1 MKSYLKFLSRNKL
14 YTAIEAVGLA
24 VSLAFLILI
33 GTSIRDQVRIPS
45 QIPKKYNLHLLGMG
59 RGDIEYRQLEKLST
73 LPEIRSAAMFAARS
87 FTVQAGE
94 EKWEVPGLVAHP
106 LLLDYVPQKVI
117 AGDLALFKEGSGV
130 VITEPAARK
139 MFPGQ
144 DPLSK
149 DLGICYRSFSMNGWQ
164 ETVSR
169 EPIVAIVADPALSF
183 LDDFDVLVSCFS
195 SLPEVAEMRNSNLE
209 EQGYGTTVNVLVDL
223 VPNCD
228 KENLADKFKGGFMHF
243 YVPDINE
250 RTIVIPARDI
260 FFQEDPVHG
269 LRQGKRLYLNV
280 LIALGLLLLAC
291 AILNYVNLNLAIS
304 GNRAKEMATRQ
315 LVGASRASIVMKGV
329 CESLVF
335 TTVCFLLAILLADWL
350 APLLNSI
357 KPAGLA
363 VPFRVSW
370 DGESLLLWAGM
381 VLLLGV
387 LAGLSPAL
395 FLASYRPLDIV
406 TGKVRRKRKMGFNRA
421 CIVLQAVLS
430 FVFIAMSLTLE
441 AQLRYT
447 LHLDLGI
454 TPVDN
459 LYCFYPG
466 QVGTSQALLQQLE
479 ASPRVKTIGRGYGY
493 PTLIGG
499 ISSGPNQASYCTIQ
513 CDSSAFRLLG
523 FRVKEQ
529 WAPSLPGTF
538 WLTEEARDF
547 VGITESSPDLSL
559 LWGRYPNPTVTAVGG
574 VIENFRRYPVN
585 GVDQLRQYNGFTKEL
600 LCAVMINKS
609 EILPYIWIQTDVDH
623 AAFDRWFKEVA
634 ANSYRQSSGIADL
647 LSRKNV
653 LCGYFEDIIARDH
666 KDLQRFVRV
675 VELFGLIT
683 ILISM
688 LGLMAI
694 STWFASSNAKGIAIR
709 KVFGGTMDS
718 ELWRTVRS
726 YMVMTGIATIIGL
739 PVAVVL
745 IRRFLEDYPERID
758 SYTSILSV
766 TVLLTLIIA
775 FSSVIWQTLKAA
787 KTNPAI
793 ELKKE

>member
-1 MKSYLKFLSRNKL
+1 MKTKHIIFGILL
-14 YTAIEAVGLA
+14 AAA
-24 VSLAFLILI
+24 VSACQ
-33 GTSIRDQVRIPS
+33 GAYSVKDTVV
-45 QIPKKYNLHLLGMG
+45 
-59 RGDIEYRQLEKLST
+59 ST
-73 LPEIRSAAMFAARS
+73 KGVSY
-87 FTVQAGE
+87 TVDVNG
-94 EKWEVPGLVAHP
+94 
-106 LLLDYVPQKVI
+106 
-117 AGDLALFKEGSGV
+117 GV
-130 VITEPAARK
+130 VEIPFYCNMYWHAVVSPANA
-139 MFPGQ
+139 
-144 DPLSK
+144 
-149 DLGICYRSFSMNGWQ
+149 
-164 ETVSR
+164 VSD
-169 EPIVAIVADPALSF
+169 VS
-183 LDDFDVLVSCFS
+183 DVLVFPICGVGSEKMTT
-195 SLPEVAEMRNSNLE
+195 LKVTVPKN
-209 EQGYGTTVNVLVDL
+209 YGN
-223 VPNCD
+223 
-228 KENLADKFKGGFMHF
+228 K
-243 YVPDINE
+243 
-250 RTIVIPARDI
+250 RDI
-260 FFQEDPVHG
+260 
-269 LRQGKRLYLNV
+269 L
-280 LIALGLLLLAC
+280 
-291 AILNYVNLNLAIS
+291 VNIIGEA
-304 GNRAKEMATRQ
+304 
-315 LVGASRASIVMKGV
+315 
-329 CESLVF
+329 
-335 TTVCFLLAILLADWL
+335 
-350 APLLNSI
+350 
-357 KPAGLA
+357 
-363 VPFRVSW
+363 
-370 DGESLLLWAGM
+370 GESAVRITQKGAADPTVVYGSIEM
-381 VLLLGV
+381 PYPPTM
-387 LAGLSPAL
+387 LAQQMLSGDVPAD
-395 FLASYRPLDIV
+395 AVYVRGIV
-406 TGKVRRKRKMGFNRA
+406 SK
-421 CIVLQAVLS
+421 
-430 FVFIAMSLTLE
+430 
-441 AQLRYT
+441 
-447 LHLDLGI
+447 
-454 TPVDN
+454 
-459 LYCFYPG
+459 
-466 QVGTSQALLQQLE
+466 
-479 ASPRVKTIGRGYGY
+479 
-493 PTLIGG
+493 
-499 ISSGPNQASYCTIQ
+499 
-513 CDSSAFRLLG
+513 
-523 FRVKEQ
+523 VKEISTQ
-529 WAPSLPGTF
+529 YGNATF